1 MHTFALFC
9 YSSSSASARE
19 GEKKKRNEEEEEEKN
34 PKERERYLRGRR
46 VAMIYE
52 NKSIE
57 TRLLYVVMLLI
68 GWEAEEREREKEKKS
83 GNVHYLLK
91 QKFFT
96 KSPDFIG

>member
-19 GEKKKRNEEEEEEKN
+19 GEKKKRNEEEEEKN

-52 NKSIE
+52 NRSIE

-68 GWEAEEREREKEKKS
+68 G
-83 GNVHYLLK
+83 
-91 QKFFT
+91 
-96 KSPDFIG
+96 